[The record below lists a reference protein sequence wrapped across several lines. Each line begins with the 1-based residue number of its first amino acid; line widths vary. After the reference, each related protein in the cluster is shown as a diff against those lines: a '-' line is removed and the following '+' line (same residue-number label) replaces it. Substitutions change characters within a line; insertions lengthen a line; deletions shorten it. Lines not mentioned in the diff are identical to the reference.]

1 MFPTSVG
8 GGYHFGFQAVGISP
22 ASLKRAKV
30 RKTFYKLNF
39 STDAVITENL

>member
-1 MFPTSVG
+1 MSPTSVG

-30 RKTFYKLNF
+30 RKFFY
-39 STDAVITENL
+39 

>member
-8 GGYHFGFQAVGISP
+8 GGYHFGFQAVDISP

-30 RKTFYKLNF
+30 ENF
-39 STDAVITENL
+39 STDAVIIC